1 VEAADAASIYPA
13 AGLTYRVRNQAQKT
27 GPTGE
32 DRALDNQST
41 LIGETNM
48 SLRNLDKSV
57 NRRTFLKG
65 TAAGAALAGSYA
77 AKPSLAG
84 EESIKIGF
92 LAPLTGEVAAWGL
105 PGLYGC
111 EIWAEWVN
119 NAGGV
124 TINGQ
129 GHKVEFVSYDNEY
142 APDKARA
149 GAQKLIHEDGVKFI
163 MMLGGDTMP
172 PVVDISNR
180 TGMLVSTLLPSDLTP
195 DTPNLIAPCEV
206 HPIYNVTGV
215 QWLAENKPEL
225 KTAVVCAQDD
235 ALGRPSVATY
245 LAAFEAAGIEMADEP
260 LFFDI
265 STTDFAPVMTSL
277 LSKNPDILCLDTA
290 YADFVHPLC
299 EQAYQ
304 QGFKGQIISCT
315 ADFYDQILAKTSK
328 EFMEGFIFQFPDFDD
343 AALNES
349 FINFQNPNG
358 FFTEY
363 AKRWP
368 GEWGAVSWEY
378 ASIMDLWKN
387 AAEKAGSAE
396 PQDVLGA
403 MKAGGKGLHAFG
415 EASWWGKELFGIDN
429 ALVGNWPVV
438 VIEGGKAVIK
448 EYKSI
453 PDWWAK
459 NSATMVK
466 HFEAMGE
473 MYYQR
478 T

>member
-1 VEAADAASIYPA
+1 MSFARLASGI
-13 AGLTYRVRNQAQKT
+13 
-27 GPTGE
+27 
-32 DRALDNQST
+32 S
-41 LIGETNM
+41 
-48 SLRNLDKSV
+48 
-57 NRRTFLKG
+57 RRTFLKG
-65 TAAGAALAGSYA
+65 TAASAALAGAYA
-77 AKPSLAG
+77 PAATYGAEKTVR
-84 EESIKIGF
+84 IGF

-111 EIWAEWVN
+111 QIWGDWVN
-119 NAGGV
+119 EAGG
-124 TINGQ
+124 INIG
-129 GHKVEFVSYDNEY
+129 GDTYKVEFVSYDNEY
-142 APDKARA
+142 APDKART

-172 PVVDISNR
+172 PVVEISNR

-215 QWLAENKPEL
+215 EWLAENKPNL
-225 KTAVVCAQDD
+225 KTAVICAQDD

-245 LAAFEAAGIEMADEP
+245 LAAFEAAGIEMVDDP

-265 STTDFAPVMTSL
+265 STTDFAPVVTAL
-277 LSKNPDILCLDTA
+277 LAKNPDILCLDTA
-290 YADFVHPLC
+290 YADFVHPIC
-299 EQAYQ
+299 EQAFQ
-304 QGFKGQIISCT
+304 QGYKGQIISCT
-315 ADFYDQILAKTSK
+315 ADFYEQIIDKTSK

-343 AALNES
+343 PALNEAQV
-349 FINFQNPNG
+349 NFQRPND
-358 FFTEY
+358 FFSIY

-378 ASIMDLWKN
+378 ASIMDLWREG
-387 AAEKAGSAE
+387 AEKAGSVE
-396 PQDVLGA
+396 PQAVLKA

-438 VIEGGKAVIK
+438 VIENGKAVIK

-453 PDWWAK
+453 PEWWAK
-459 NSATMVK
+459 HKDVMIK
-466 HFEAMGE
+466 HFDAMGE